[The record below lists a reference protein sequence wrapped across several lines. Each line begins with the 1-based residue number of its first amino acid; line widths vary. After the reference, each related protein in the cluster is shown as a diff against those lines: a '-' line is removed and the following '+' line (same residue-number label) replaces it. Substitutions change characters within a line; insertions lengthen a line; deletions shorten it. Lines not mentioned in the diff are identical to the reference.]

1 MLRQDHIL
9 VCVIYSFIHLIINF
23 MHLISAAIGTP
34 EIIAIIILLGLIVLF
49 YFLVKGIINFI
60 SEVKK

>member
-1 MLRQDHIL
+1 
-9 VCVIYSFIHLIINF
+9 